1 MEIPLSVAIGVE
13 WRRRLAEATSS
24 GSAALSKGSAL
35 AKGHGQGYCTNHRS
49 RTSCPQTK
57 GPIRT
62 DRCRNRPRA
71 VPSPRRASICL
82 QKAARIR
89 LARDSIG
96 SICAP
101 TRGNGK
107 RRATAKARPTIQISR
122 RKGSSTAPATA
133 RKRRRRALN
142 LLLTPALRWRAR
154 PRGRLTAEYA
164 TEHQ

>member
-1 MEIPLSVAIGVE
+1 MEIPLSVAIGSS
-13 WRRRLAEATSS
+13 WRRRLAEFGERRTEQ
-24 GSAALSKGSAL
+24 GIRP
-35 AKGHGQGYCTNHRS
+35 GQGS
-49 RTSCPQTK
+49 WPQTK
-57 GPIRT
+57 GPIRI

-142 LLLTPALRWRAR
+142 VLLIPALRWRAR
-154 PRGRLTAEYA
+154 PRGRLAAEYA